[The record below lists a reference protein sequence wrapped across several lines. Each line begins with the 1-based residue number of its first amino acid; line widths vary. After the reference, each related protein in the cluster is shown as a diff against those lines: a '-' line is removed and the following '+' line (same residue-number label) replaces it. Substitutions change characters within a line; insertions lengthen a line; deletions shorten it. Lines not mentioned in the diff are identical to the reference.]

1 MSALTR
7 LFVGLLIVCSLLL
20 TAAMVVF
27 VNKTDSWY
35 QSYQLENHAKMRAQR
50 DKEDAL
56 KAADASGAR
65 EKDAVAQANSRVA
78 EAQKRMGELGQA
90 LATRDNENAALKQS
104 AAVDKAAITEQAAA
118 LKLMQQNVNDVAKR
132 NESLIFENDKVRT
145 VNFDLTG
152 ANTDYQKRMDESE
165 RERRW
170 LNEQLNQY
178 KVETA
183 NLKNVLAEN
192 KIPITSLLQR
202 RTEKSNPDL
211 KGIIRSVRSADGQT
225 YATISLGSADKVEK
239 GMEFSVINPI
249 SMTFLSKFIVDSVDT
264 NSAFGRLEGP
274 HVPDV
279 KPDYAVL
286 SKL

>member
-1 MSALTR
+1 
-7 LFVGLLIVCSLLL
+7 
-20 TAAMVVF
+20 MVVF

-35 QSYQLENHAKMRAQR
+35 QAYQGENQSKMRAQR

-56 KAADASGAR
+56 KAADSAGIR
-65 EKDAVAQANSRVA
+65 EMNAVAQANTRVS
-78 EAQKRMGELGQA
+78 EAQKRMGEVGQA
-90 LATRDNENAALKQS
+90 LAAKDNENAALKQS

-132 NESLIFENDKVRT
+132 NDSLRDENDKVRN

-192 KIPITSLLQR
+192 KIPVSSLIQR

-211 KGIIRSVRSADGQT
+211 KGVIRDVKTRDGQT

-264 NSAFGRLEGP
+264 NTAFGRLEGP
-274 HVPDV
+274 HVLDV

>member
-1 MSALTR
+1 
-7 LFVGLLIVCSLLL
+7 
-20 TAAMVVF
+20 MVVF